1 MKELSIEQK
10 AKAYDEALDR
20 AKGLI
25 DFCSDSELKTLEYVF
40 TELKEGEDKNNKE

>member
-1 MKELSIEQK
+1 MKTIEEK
-10 AKAYDEALDR
+10 AKCYDKAIER

-40 TELKEGEDKNNKE
+40 PELNLL